1 MIIQPDGNSG
11 NFIVIV
17 DGGLNYLGA
26 MDLTQYFIR
35 DTGTVKQ
42 DDGSIK
48 FYVILGRRL
57 LGKDQGFY
65 GKILSSFIQPV

>member
-48 FYVILGRRL
+48 FNVILGRRL
-57 LGKDQGFY
+57 LGKDGVNF
-65 GKILSSFIQPV
+65 SFTFESV